1 MNTPDTP
8 QASSQQASSQQ
19 APKAPFAPIPQ
30 SEDDAHVLTGTPRK
44 STWLGVYAAL
54 AAVALV
60 CLVFIGIYR
69 QMPKRSAP
77 VKKRTVPATKNV
89 FAMVLSPVDTRTA
102 GAISQQIDSSIGK
115 DSAVTQ
121 MIIGGTAVHKRCMSL
136 DDFSRLSRRALTEA
150 QPENLKRQAILL
162 SYVAGVITAD
172 TLPTTLYIIGKID
185 ESDYTEVEKRVAG
198 AASAIGGWNRAFG
211 NIGIVT
217 YIPKPQTARGDS
229 IKREFIAALR
239 KQAPRLEERAMP

>member
-1 MNTPDTP
+1 
-8 QASSQQASSQQ
+8 
-19 APKAPFAPIPQ
+19 
-30 SEDDAHVLTGTPRK
+30 
-44 STWLGVYAAL
+44 
-54 AAVALV
+54 
-60 CLVFIGIYR
+60 
-69 QMPKRSAP
+69 
-77 VKKRTVPATKNV
+77 VKKRVIPATQNV
-89 FAMVLSPVDTRTA
+89 FAMVMSPVDARTA
-102 GAISQQIDSSIGK
+102 NAISSQIDTAIGK
-115 DSAVTQ
+115 DSARTQ

-136 DDFSRLSRRALTEA
+136 DDFSRLSRRALVEA

-172 TLPTTLYIIGKID
+172 TLPTKLYLIGRID

-211 NIGIVT
+211 NIAIIT

-239 KQAPRLEERAMP
+239 KQAPSVEEREMP